1 MSYFS
6 QRGLCHDMS
15 EGEWGS
21 SLWRPSIGRGE
32 GNPLLLIHT
41 QRGNRAVQR
50 SLGPRHYHPPP
61 KPRAGFSV
69 RHPSKDA
76 GHAQPR
82 NFAELLFN
90 ALGCIGTRIRA
101 GRFFRPS
108 HDLLDDLVTRRPPA
122 RGSAV
127 AT

>member
-15 EGEWGS
+15 EGEWG
-21 SLWRPSIGRGE
+21 LVALAALHWRGE

-50 SLGPRHYHPPP
+50 SLGPRHYYPLQSLGPASRSGILAKKNVEHP
-61 KPRAGFSV
+61 
-69 RHPSKDA
+69 
-76 GHAQPR
+76 QPR

-101 GRFFRPS
+101 GRFFGP
-108 HDLLDDLVTRRPPA
+108 L
-122 RGSAV
+122 
-127 AT
+127 